1 MLAQHLA
8 DNDYF
13 GLYLKAVGPE
23 FEPGYPY
30 QVEII
35 FPRVAVAAAPVRV
48 AQRRLAE
55 EVEFAVLEDD
65 TYGSV
70 IVQVQNLVNRY
81 AA

>member
-1 MLAQHLA
+1 
-8 DNDYF
+8 
-13 GLYLKAVGPE
+13 
-23 FEPGYPY
+23 
-30 QVEII
+30 VEII

-70 IVQVQNLVNRY
+70 IVEVQNRVSSY